1 VWVRPCQHQ
10 VAIRARRVNDTSLKK
25 YFCGKASPLKNLHL
39 QAEPERCPGE
49 MTKETLFTWVSRATV
64 FMGQIFLTSQCTW
77 HTYEHI
83 RYLFY
88 TFTLHKSLVR

>member
-49 MTKETLFTWVSRATV
+49 MATV